1 MLSFHPGLVCLTSSE
16 EEEELKGMY
25 TPDIS
30 GVVNIHFL
38 LTLLHIFLEILF
50 GRL

>member
-1 MLSFHPGLVCLTSSE
+1 MLPFHPGLVCLRSSE
-16 EEEELKGMY
+16 EEELKRMY

-30 GVVNIHFL
+30 GVVNMHFL